1 MNKLI
6 KPGRIIFAIGIIAL
20 GILCFIEKDFIAG
33 RPPVTTWFA
42 NVPGKLAWA
51 YISGSLLIIAG
62 LAIITDIKA
71 GFASLLI
78 GAMILICSF
87 VLRHLYEMTDWLNAY
102 KALALSGA
110 SFITAS
116 SFLKRKGSGNGNFLM
131 NYKLV
136 FAGCIFFSFFFI
148 ICGLS
153 HFKFSAFVK
162 DFIPAYIPFHSF
174 WTYFCG
180 ACLLAGGMGFLI
192 PETRKWAALL
202 SGIMILGW
210 FLLLHLPRFLA
221 DPNNVSDR
229 MGLCESFTLAGSLFV
244 LAGMLSK
251 KDQFPDT
258 HPVDLVKL

>member
-6 KPGRIIFAIGIIAL
+6 KPGRIIFAIGILSL

-62 LAIITDIKA
+62 LAIIFNIKA
-71 GFASLLI
+71 GLASIVI
-78 GAMILICSF
+78 GVMILVCSF
-87 VLRHLYEMTDWLNAY
+87 VLRHLYEMTDWVNAY
-102 KALALSGA
+102 KALALSGGA
-110 SFITAS
+110 FITAS
-116 SFLKRKGSGNGNFLM
+116 SFLKKKGGGYGNFLM

-136 FAGCIFFSFFFI
+136 FTGCIFFSLFLI

-153 HFKFSAFVK
+153 HFKFYAFVK
-162 DFIPAYIPFHSF
+162 NFIPAYIPFHGF

-180 ACLLAGGMGFLI
+180 ACLLAGGVGLLI

-210 FLLLHLPRFLA
+210 FLLLHLPRFIN

-244 LAGMLSK
+244 LAGMFSK
-251 KDQFPDT
+251 KE
-258 HPVDLVKL
+258 